1 MGTELEQ
8 KYVVESPRPWAVQ
21 TRLLSQ
27 LSRAGYQ
34 VSFLEEKPQRDTYF
48 DTPEESILKGG
59 GSLRL
64 REKGKKNLL
73 SVKAAV
79 RSEGGTFLRREDE
92 LVLGREAD
100 PMAFLRTYLP
110 GVDLESL
117 TPTAVVVNRRRTY
130 EVSRTAGG
138 RFELAF
144 DDVCY
149 RDPAT
154 GREHRERQVE
164 LEALSGTEADLARV
178 VSALRLPELRPASES
193 KYQRAVRLTAAGGP
207 AQG

>member
-8 KYVVESPRPWAVQ
+8 KYVVDSPRPWTVQ

-34 VSFLEEKPQRDTYF
+34 VVFLEEKPQRDTYF
-48 DTPEESILKGG
+48 DTPEEDILKGG

-73 SVKAAV
+73 SVKAML
-79 RSEGGTFLRREDE
+79 RSQGGTFLRREDE

-100 PMAFLRTYLP
+100 PMAFLGERLP
-110 GVDLESL
+110 GVDLERL
-117 TPTAVVVNRRRTY
+117 LPTAVVANRRRTY
-130 EVSRTAGG
+130 EVCRTAAG

-144 DDVCY
+144 DDVTY
-149 RDPAT
+149 QNPVT
-154 GREHRERQVE
+154 GREYRERQVE
-164 LEALSGTEADLARV
+164 IEALSGTRADLERV
-178 VSALRLPELRPASES
+178 ASALRLPELRPASES
-193 KYQRAVRLTAAGGP
+193 KYQRAVRLTSAGN
-207 AQG
+207 AR

>member
-8 KYVVESPRPWAVQ
+8 KYVVDSPRPWAVQ

-34 VSFLEEKPQRDTYF
+34 VAFLEEKPQRDTYF

-164 LEALSGTEADLARV
+164 LEAVAATGADLEQV
-178 VSALRLPELRPASES
+178 VSALSLPELRPAQES
-193 KYQRAVRLTAAGGP
+193 KYQRAVTLTRGNDATG
-207 AQG
+207 

>member
-1 MGTELEQ
+1 MGAELEQ
-8 KYVVESPRPWAVQ
+8 KYVVNSSRPWTIQ

-34 VSFLEEKPQRDTYF
+34 VAFLEEKPQRDTYF
-48 DTPEESILKGG
+48 DTPEETILKGG

-73 SVKAAV
+73 SVKAML

-100 PMAFLRTYLP
+100 PMAFLEERLP
-110 GVDLESL
+110 GVDLERL
-117 TPTAVVVNRRRTY
+117 LPTAVVLNRRRTY
-130 EVSRTAGG
+130 DVSRPAGG

-144 DDVCY
+144 DDVTY
-149 RDPAT
+149 RDPAS

-164 LEALSGTEADLARV
+164 IELLSGTRGDLERA

-193 KYQRAVRLTAAGGP
+193 KYQRAVRLTAARD
-207 AQG
+207 AR

>member
-1 MGTELEQ
+1 MPIELEQ
-8 KYVVESPRPWAVQ
+8 KYVVASERPWTVQ
-21 TRLLSQ
+21 TELLA
-27 LSRAGYQ
+27 LLRRAGYAVTLQ
-34 VSFLEEKPQRDTYF
+34 GEGRQRDTYY
-48 DTPEESILKGG
+48 DTPEDRLLLGG

-73 SVKAAV
+73 SVKAMV

-164 LEALSGTEADLARV
+164 LEALSGTQADLARV

>member
-8 KYVVESPRPWAVQ
+8 KYVVDSTRPWAVQ
-21 TRLLSQ
+21 TRLLAQ

-48 DTPEESILKGG
+48 DTPGETILKGG

-64 REKGKKNLL
+64 REKGEKRLL
-73 SVKAAV
+73 SVKSML
-79 RSEGGTFLRREDE
+79 RSREGTFFRREDE
-92 LVLGREAD
+92 LVLDRETD
-100 PMAFLRTYLP
+100 PVAFLREHLP
-110 GVDLESL
+110 EVEVEGLR
-117 TPTAVVVNRRRTY
+117 PTAVVVNRRRTY

-144 DDVCY
+144 DDVTY
-149 RDPAT
+149 QNPIT
-154 GREHRERQVE
+154 GRAYRERQVE
-164 LEALSGTEADLARV
+164 IEALDGTGSDLTRV
-178 VSALRLPELRPASES
+178 VSVLRLPELRPASES

>member
-8 KYVVESPRPWAVQ
+8 KYVVDSTRPWAVQ
-21 TRLLSQ
+21 TRLLAQ

-48 DTPEESILKGG
+48 DTPGETILKGG

-64 REKGKKNLL
+64 REKGEKRLL
-73 SVKAAV
+73 SVKSML
-79 RSEGGTFLRREDE
+79 RSREGTFLRREDE
-92 LVLGREAD
+92 LVLDKETD
-100 PMAFLRTYLP
+100 PVAFLSEHLP
-110 GVDLESL
+110 EVEVEGLR
-117 TPTAVVVNRRRTY
+117 PTAVVVNRRRTY

-193 KYQRAVRLTAAGGP
+193 KYQRAVRLTAVERDVLM
-207 AQG
+207 